1 MSERA
6 QKKETQKTV
15 KKTATAKKAA
25 PAAKKAPAKKAA
37 TTAKAPAKKAATAKT
52 AASAAKAPAKK
63 TTPAKKATTAVKKAA
78 PAKKTAA
85 TAKKAAAK
93 TQDRRKITVDPKAN
107 IHNITAQE
115 LHDMVAF
122 QVKSCSGKS
131 ADKGTARDYW
141 LALSRSIVEIMADD
155 WEKTREKYAKVRQA
169 HYLSAEFLVGRS
181 MLNNL
186 VNLGIYEQAVE
197 AMKGFGINL
206 TDLLEEETDAALGN
220 GGLGRLAACFLDSCA
235 TLDLPVTGY
244 GILYRYGLFRQT
256 FENGFQREHPDS
268 WMENGYPFVIPRYE
282 DKIRVHFN
290 DFDVWAIP
298 CDMPITGYATHN
310 VNRLRLW
317 KCEPAQEFDFN
328 LFNSQRFDDAV
339 IERNRVND
347 IFRVLYPN
355 DTSYDG
361 KVLRVRQQYF
371 FVSASLQDIVRN
383 YKAVYGNDFSKFA
396 ELNSIQLNDTHPVIG
411 IPELM
416 RILVDE
422 NGVKWEDAWEI
433 VRHTFAYTNHTI
445 MAEALEKW
453 DCNIFRFLF
462 PRIFEIVEGINN
474 QQRAQFFEMGM
485 YSELVDRLSILSDG
499 KVQMAWMAI
508 YGSYSVNGVAALHTE
523 ILKRDTLKEWY
534 EIYPEKFSNKTNGV
548 TPRRWLRVCDQGL
561 AALITDLLGNEDW
574 VTDLDQLKKLEKYAN
589 DKKVMER
596 FLKVKRD
603 NKVALCNYLAKTK
616 GIKVNPDSIFDV
628 QIKRLHEYKR
638 QLLNAIYALNL
649 YDRIKENPKLD
660 MPPVTVF
667 FGAKAAPGYFRA
679 KAIIKFINEIAKMID
694 NDPDMDG
701 RLKVVFIEN
710 YNVSNGE
717 KLFPAADISEQI
729 STAGLEASGTGNMKF
744 MMNGAVTLG
753 TWDGANVEIAQSV
766 GDDNVYIFG
775 CRVEDM
781 EATRAYYN
789 PKWQYENIPGLK
801 KVLDRLVDGTFSD
814 EGTGMFQDLFN
825 GLIYGSNWQ
834 PGDTYYV
841 LGDFDDYRKTRDQ
854 AYKDYANRMAWAK
867 KCWINICNSGKFSSD
882 RTISEYAK
890 GIWKIKAAKIK

>member
-1 MSERA
+1 MNERA
-6 QKKETQKTV
+6 QKKETKKKVETKTAAAKKTPTV
-15 KKTATAKKAA
+15 KETAEKKPA
-25 PAAKKAPAKKAA
+25 AAKKAPAKKAA
-37 TTAKAPAKKAATAKT
+37 PKTAEKATTAKKTAPAKKP
-52 AASAAKAPAKK
+52 AAKAVPA
-63 TTPAKKATTAVKKAA
+63 
-78 PAKKTAA
+78 
-85 TAKKAAAK
+85 
-93 TQDRRKITVDPKAN
+93 TV
-107 IHNITAQE
+107 IHNITAKQ

-155 WEKTREKYAKVRQA
+155 WEKTREKYGKVRQA

-282 DKIRVHFN
+282 DKVRVHFN

-298 CDMPITGYATHN
+298 CDMPITGYNTHN

-347 IFRVLYPN
+347 IYRVLYPN

-383 YKAVYGNDFSKFA
+383 YKAVHGNDFSKFA

-474 QQRAQFFEMGM
+474 QQRAQFFEKGM

-548 TPRRWLRVCDQGL
+548 TPRRWLRVCDQEL

-596 FLKVKRD
+596 FLKIKRD
-603 NKVALCNYLAKTK
+603 NKAALCHHLAKTK
-616 GIKVNPDSIFDV
+616 GIKVNPDSLFDV

-638 QLLNAIYALNL
+638 QLLNALYALNL

-679 KAIIKFINEIAKMID
+679 KAIIKFINEIAKMIGAD
-694 NDPDMDG
+694 SLAFLPVESLCELSGSHEFCSACFDG
-701 RLKVVFIEN
+701 RYPTKIPTDTRKNRFEQ
-710 YNVSNGE
+710 
-717 KLFPAADISEQI
+717 KLSE
-729 STAGLEASGTGNMKF
+729 
-744 MMNGAVTLG
+744 
-753 TWDGANVEIAQSV
+753 
-766 GDDNVYIFG
+766 
-775 CRVEDM
+775 
-781 EATRAYYN
+781 
-789 PKWQYENIPGLK
+789 
-801 KVLDRLVDGTFSD
+801 
-814 EGTGMFQDLFN
+814 
-825 GLIYGSNWQ
+825 
-834 PGDTYYV
+834 
-841 LGDFDDYRKTRDQ
+841 
-854 AYKDYANRMAWAK
+854 
-867 KCWINICNSGKFSSD
+867 
-882 RTISEYAK
+882 RTK
-890 GIWKIKAAKIK
+890 